1 MLFNS
6 YVFVGFFILIYALYL
21 MVQRHHRAQNTL
33 LLLAST
39 WFYGYWNWWFLF
51 LILFTCINDFTAGL
65 WIHRSQSPRRRKQV
79 LFAAIAIDLT
89 VLGFF
94 KYFNFFADSAV
105 AILGS
110 VGLHADP
117 ITLQLILPLGIS
129 FHTFQAMG
137 YTIDVYRGRMEPTTH
152 FPDFCLFIA
161 FFPQMIAGPISLA
174 YNLLPQILR
183 PRAIRLAQVNAG
195 LFLLLWGYFQKMVVA
210 DNLAVVANR
219 VFDNYHQYSG
229 ADLLIGVLAFTFQ
242 IFCDFAGYSDI
253 ARGLAKLMG
262 FELVVNFKL
271 PYFALNPSDF
281 WARWHVSL
289 SVWLREHLYI
299 PLGGNRSPG
308 WPTYRN
314 LMLTMI
320 LGGLWHGASWNFV
333 IWGFFHGS
341 ILVIYRLLGWD
352 RDRANPWG
360 RGPATYPAVA
370 LKMGLMFCLTMIGWV
385 IFRARTV
392 EQIGYI
398 LSHVGFAASPETAA
412 LAYDL
417 LFYAGPLVLIQLF
430 QYLRQDL
437 LVLTKLPALFR
448 APVYAWMVL
457 WIIVFGV
464 RESTEFIYF
473 QF

>member
-6 YVFVGFFILIYALYL
+6 YVFVGFFLLVYPLYL
-21 MVQRHHRAQNTL
+21 LVQRNHRAQNTL
-33 LLLAST
+33 LLLASI
-39 WFYGYWNWWFLF
+39 WFYGYWNWWFLL
-51 LILFTCINDFTAGL
+51 LILFTCINDFVAGL
-65 WIHRSQSPRRRKQV
+65 WIHRSASPRRRKQV
-79 LFAAIAIDLT
+79 LVTAIAIDLT

-137 YTIDVYRGRMEPTTH
+137 YTIDVYRGRMEPTSH
-152 FPDFCLFIA
+152 FTDFCLFIA

-174 YNLLPQILR
+174 YNLLPQVLR
-183 PRAIRLAQVNAG
+183 PRTIRLAQVNAG
-195 LFLLLWGYFQKMVVA
+195 LFLILWGYFQKMVVA

-219 VFDNYHQYSG
+219 VFDNYTGYNG
-229 ADLLIGVLAFTFQ
+229 ADLLIGILAFTFQ

-271 PYFALNPSDF
+271 PYFAINPSDF

-299 PLGGNRSPG
+299 PLGGNRVAG

-333 IWGFFHGS
+333 IWGCFHGA
-341 ILVIYRLLGWD
+341 ILVLYRLLNWD
-352 RDRANPWG
+352 KDHANPWG
-360 RGPATYPAVA
+360 RGARTYPAVL
-370 LKMGLMFCLTMIGWV
+370 LKMGFMFCLTLIGWV
-385 IFRARTV
+385 IFRARSV
-392 EQIGYI
+392 DQIGYM
-398 LSHVGFAASPETAA
+398 LTPVGFGTSPETGM

-417 LFYAGPLVLIQLF
+417 LF
-430 QYLRQDL
+430 
-437 LVLTKLPALFR
+437 LTSIA
-448 APVYAWMVL
+448 
-457 WIIVFGV
+457 
-464 RESTEFIYF
+464 
-473 QF
+473 

>member
-1 MLFNS
+1 
-6 YVFVGFFILIYALYL
+6 VFVGFFILIYALYL

-437 LVLTKLPALFR
+437 LVLTKLPTLFR

>member
-1 MLFNS
+1 VLFNS
-6 YVFVGFFILIYALYL
+6 YVFIGFFLLVYALYL
-21 MVQRHHRAQNTL
+21 ALQRRHRAQNTL
-33 LLLAST
+33 LLVASA
-39 WFYGYWNWWFLF
+39 WFYGYWNWWFLL
-51 LILFTCINDFTAGL
+51 LILFTCINDYTAAR
-65 WIHRSQSPRRRKQV
+65 WIHRSSSPRRRKQV
-79 LFAAIAIDLT
+79 LIGAVSIDLV

-94 KYFNFFADSAV
+94 KYFNFFSDSAI
-105 AILGS
+105 AILHS
-110 VGLHADP
+110 VGLQADP

-137 YTIDVYRGRMEPTTH
+137 YTIDVYRGRLEPTRN

-183 PRAIRLAQVNAG
+183 PRTIRLAQVNAG
-195 LFLLLWGYFQKMVVA
+195 LYLILWGYFQKMVVA

-219 VFDNYHQYSG
+219 VFDNYTSYGG

-242 IFCDFAGYSDI
+242 IYCDFAGYSDI

-271 PYFALNPSDF
+271 PYFAINPGDF
-281 WARWHVSL
+281 WSRWHVSL

-299 PLGGNRSPG
+299 PLGGNRVAG

-333 IWGFFHGS
+333 IWGFFHGT
-341 ILVIYRLLGWD
+341 ILVIYRLLRWD
-352 RDRANPWG
+352 RDQLDPWG
-360 RGPATYPAVA
+360 RGPSQWPVTVF
-370 LKMGLMFCLTMIGWV
+370 KMGLMFCLTLVGWV
-385 IFRARTV
+385 IFRSRSV
-392 EQIGYI
+392 DQIGYI
-398 LSHVGFAASPETAA
+398 LTHVGFATGPETAI

-417 LFYAGPLVLIQLF
+417 LFYAAPLVLIQLL

-437 LVLTKLPALFR
+437 LALTKLPTLLR
-448 APVYAWMVL
+448 APVYAWMLV
-457 WIIVFGV
+457 WIVIFGV

>member
-6 YVFVGFFILIYALYL
+6 YVFVGFFILVYALYL
-21 MVQRHHRAQNTL
+21 LVQRHHRAQNTL

-39 WFYGYWNWWFLF
+39 WFYGYWNAWFLL

-65 WIHRSQSPRRRKQV
+65 WIHRSASPRRRKQV
-79 LFAAIAIDLT
+79 LVAAISIDLAI
-89 VLGFF
+89 LGFF
-94 KYFNFFADSAV
+94 KYFNFFADTAV

-110 VGLHADP
+110 VGLTADAV
-117 ITLQLILPLGIS
+117 TLQLILPLGIS

-137 YTIDVYRGRMEPTTH
+137 YTIDVYRGRMEPTRR

-174 YNLLPQILR
+174 YNLLPQVLR

-195 LFLLLWGYFQKMVVA
+195 LFLILWGYFQKMVVA
-210 DNLAVVANR
+210 DNLAVIANR
-219 VFDNYHQYSG
+219 VFDNYHQFSG

-242 IFCDFAGYSDI
+242 IFCDFSGYSDI

-271 PYFALNPSDF
+271 PYFALSPSDF

-299 PLGGNRSPG
+299 PLGGNRIAG

-333 IWGFFHGS
+333 IWGFFHGA
-341 ILVIYRLLGWD
+341 ILVLYRLLRWD
-352 RDRANPWG
+352 RDHADPWG
-360 RGPATYPAVA
+360 RGPRTWPVTL
-370 LKMGLMFCLTMIGWV
+370 LKMGIMFGLTLVGWV
-385 IFRARTV
+385 IFRSRSV

-398 LSHVGFAASPETAA
+398 LTHTGLAASAETPALLYDFLFFAA
-412 LAYDL
+412 
-417 LFYAGPLVLIQLF
+417 PLVLVQLF
-430 QYLRQDL
+430 QYLKQDL
-437 LVLTKLPALFR
+437 LVLTKLPGIWR
-448 APVYAWMVL
+448 APVYAWMII
-457 WIIVFGV
+457 WITVFGV

>member
-6 YVFVGFFILIYALYL
+6 YVFVGFFLLVYALYL
-21 MVQRHHRAQNTL
+21 TVQRHHRIQNTL
-33 LLLAST
+33 LLVASI
-39 WFYGYWNWWFLF
+39 WFYGYWNWWFLL
-51 LILFTCINDFTAGL
+51 LILFTCINDYTAAL
-65 WIHRSQSPRRRKQV
+65 WIRRSTSERRRKLV
-79 LFAAIAIDLT
+79 LFTAIAIDLT

-94 KYFNFFADSAV
+94 KYFNFFADTAV

-110 VGLHADP
+110 VGLTADP

-137 YTIDVYRGRMEPTTH
+137 YTIDVYRGRLEPTTH
-152 FPDFCLFIA
+152 FADFCLFIA

-183 PRAIRLAQVNAG
+183 PRSIRLAQVNAG
-195 LFLLLWGYFQKMVVA
+195 LFLILWGYFQKMVVA

-219 VFDNYHQYSG
+219 IFDNYHQYSG
-229 ADLLIGVLAFTFQ
+229 ADILIGVLAFTFQ

-271 PYFALNPSDF
+271 PYFAINPSDF

-299 PLGGNRSPG
+299 PLGGNRIGG

-333 IWGFFHGS
+333 IWGFFHGA
-341 ILVIYRLLGWD
+341 ILAIYRLLRWD
-352 RDRANPWG
+352 RDSANPWAG
-360 RGPATYPAVA
+360 RPFPVVM
-370 LKMGLMFCLTMIGWV
+370 LKMGLMFCLTLVGWV
-385 IFRARTV
+385 IFRSRSV
-392 EQIGYI
+392 EQIWYI
-398 LSHVGFAASPETAA
+398 LTHVGFAAGPETAA
-412 LAYDL
+412 LGYDL
-417 LFYAGPLVLIQLF
+417 VFYAAPLVLIQLF
-430 QYLRQDL
+430 QYLRRDL
-437 LVLTKLPALFR
+437 LVLTKLPAILR
-448 APVYAWMVL
+448 TPVYAWMIL
-457 WIIVFGV
+457 WIVIFGV